1 MQRTIRRVALL
12 LVARPICETIKAV
25 TAAIVNALHKSLQNF
40 LDRALLSC
48 SRICKNIVNQGI
60 FNMDFFTSDL
70 ENNILAHRRQIAKA
84 EQEMRDLQTSI
95 AVWKEELEQ
104 LLKEK
109 ESLSK
114 H

>member
-1 MQRTIRRVALL
+1 
-12 LVARPICETIKAV
+12 
-25 TAAIVNALHKSLQNF
+25 
-40 LDRALLSC
+40 
-48 SRICKNIVNQGI
+48 
-60 FNMDFFTSDL
+60 MDFFTSDL

-95 AVWKEELEQ
+95 AIWKEELEQ